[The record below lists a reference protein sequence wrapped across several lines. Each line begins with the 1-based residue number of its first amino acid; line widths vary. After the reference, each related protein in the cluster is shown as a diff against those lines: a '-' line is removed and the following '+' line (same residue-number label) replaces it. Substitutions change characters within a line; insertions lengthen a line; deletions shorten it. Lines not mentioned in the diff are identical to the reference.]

1 MNKLLFVDNVH
12 KKFIESSFYV
22 HILKGATLSIG
33 LGEMVALMGVSGSGK
48 STLLQLIGGLD
59 VPTSGQILFQ
69 GKALDVDESSTSLH
83 RQQHVGFVFQ
93 KPHLL
98 AELTVLENI
107 MLPLLVSDTSK
118 ITAVHEA
125 GLMLD
130 DLGLSDRKNYD
141 VTRLSGG
148 EQQRVAIGRALVRSP
163 LLLLADE
170 PTGNL
175 DTHTA
180 QSVFDLF
187 LKLCRKRKQAMLMV
201 THNESLARQMDR
213 QLSLENGMIIE
224 KWSHAR

>member
-12 KKFIESSFYV
+12 KKFIESSFDV
-22 HILKGATLSIG
+22 HVLKGVTLSIQS
-33 LGEMVALMGVSGSGK
+33 GEMVALMGVSGSGK

-69 GKALDVDESSTSLH
+69 GQALNVDESSISMH

-107 MLPLLVSDTSK
+107 MLPLLVSGASK
-118 ITAVHEA
+118 TTAAHEA
-125 GLMLD
+125 ELILHE
-130 DLGLSDRKNYD
+130 LGLSDRRDYD

-148 EQQRVAIGRALVRSP
+148 EQQRVAIGRSLVRSP

-175 DTHTA
+175 DTNTA
-180 QSVFDLF
+180 QSVFGLF

-201 THNESLARQMDR
+201 THNESLAQQMDR
-213 QLSLENGMIIE
+213 QLSLEDGMIIE
-224 KWSHAR
+224 KRSHAC